1 MGRSASCL
9 VLCLTFGACLALA
22 GPIGAQAPAGGAGSS
37 PETQISALVDAYLER
52 WFEMYPSR
60 ATAAGR
66 HDRDRQLEDFA
77 GDRVDDWVGFNREV
91 ATALASF
98 LDERGGARHDVPVSL
113 DAELVLRQA
122 RREVYGYQPT
132 ADRRSD
138 PLFWSGTLSNATVFL
153 LVRDDLP
160 AALRVQAATA
170 RAGQLPR
177 LAAQAVAAL
186 EALPAEATSPDIA
199 AIARSQVAA
208 SAAFY
213 GDGFAETVRGLLAA
227 QGEEPAPGLVAAA
240 ETAGAGASAAL
251 ERLVATLDALASR
264 ATGAPQM
271 GAERYAETYR
281 LVTGDLRPLPEIAA
295 GARFALEAK
304 RTEAA
309 EYGRSVWAEVMPADL
324 EPPEDDTELLRRLF
338 DRVAEDRAPSVD
350 AFIGQYQDLLDR
362 SVAFVEERDVITVPD
377 PLTVEINRSPSYF
390 VGQSVGGVY
399 PAGPY
404 APDADTL
411 FYLPTPPDDATPA
424 QRDAFFRDFN
434 DHFNVM
440 IMPHEMVPGHYL
452 QLKRAAL
459 EAPVVRSLFGDGVYI
474 EGWGTFCERLMLD
487 LGWGGPLDRL
497 AHLKKQMENIARTVV
512 DIEVHT
518 QGLGRDDVIAFV
530 RDEAL
535 QDDQFAA
542 NMWVRAITSS
552 PQLTSYFQGYEAV
565 MGLYRDVKDARG
577 EGFDLKQ
584 FMDGMM
590 ELGPVSVG
598 HYRERMLGESASKSG
613 GKIFL

>member
-1 MGRSASCL
+1 MGRPARL
-9 VLCLTFGACLALA
+9 PIVVLLGVCLAFA
-22 GPIGAQAPAGGAGSS
+22 ASAGAQAPMAAADEGAEVSRL
-37 PETQISALVDAYLER
+37 IDAYLER
-52 WFEMYPSR
+52 WFEMYPSG

-66 HDRDRQLEDFA
+66 HDRDRQLEDVSD
-77 GDRVDDWVGFNREV
+77 DRVDDWVGFNREV
-91 ATALASF
+91 ATALAGF
-98 LDERGGARHDVPVSL
+98 LRDRDGASHDDPVSL
-113 DAELVLRQA
+113 NAELVLRQA
-122 RREVYGYQPT
+122 RREIYGYQPT
-132 ADRRSD
+132 ADRRAD
-138 PLFWSGTLSNATVFL
+138 PLFWSGTLSGATVFL

-160 AALRVQAATA
+160 ADERVRSATA

-186 EALPAEATSPDIA
+186 EGLPAEATSPDIA
-199 AIARSQVAA
+199 RIARSQVAA
-208 SAAFY
+208 SADFY
-213 GDGFAETVRGLLAA
+213 GAGFAETVRGLLAA
-227 QGEEPAPGLVAAA
+227 QSEDGEGPPPGLVAAA
-240 ETAGAGASAAL
+240 EAAGAGASAAL
-251 ERLVATLDALASR
+251 GRLVTTLDALAER

-281 LVTGDLRPLPEIAA
+281 LVTGDLRPVPEIAA
-295 GARFALEAK
+295 AARFALDAQ

-309 EYGRSVWAEVMPADL
+309 EYGRSVWVEVMPAGT
-324 EPPEDDTELLRRLF
+324 EPPADDAELLRRLF
-338 DRVAEDRAPSVD
+338 DRVAEDRAASVE
-350 AFIGQYQDLLDR
+350 AFVGQYQDLLDR
-362 SVAFVEERDVITVPD
+362 SVAFVKERDVITVPE

-411 FYLPTPPDDATPA
+411 FYLPTPPDGATPE

-434 DHFNVM
+434 DHFNIM

-452 QLKRAAL
+452 QLKRSAF

-518 QGLGRDDVIAFV
+518 QGMGRDEVIAFV

-542 NMWVRAITSS
+542 NMWVRALTSS

-565 MGLYRDVKDARG
+565 MGLYRDVREARG
-577 EGFDLKQ
+577 EEFDLKE

-590 ELGPVSVG
+590 ELGPVAVER
-598 HYRERMLGESASKSG
+598 YRERMLGRLESP
-613 GKIFL
+613 